1 MSGTTP
7 KRDKPWLFRTYAGHS
22 TATASNELYRRNL
35 AKGQTGLS
43 VAFDLPTQTGYD
55 FDHPLARGEVGKV
68 GVPISHLGDMR
79 SLFQDIPLDAMNTSM
94 TINATAAWLLALY
107 AALAEEQGVDKA
119 KLTGTVQ
126 NDILKE
132 YLSRGTYIFPPAPS
146 LRLIKDVIVYTNR
159 DMPKWNPT
167 NVCSYHLQE
176 AGATPAQELAFALA
190 TAEAVLDEVRGS
202 GEISEEDFPRVV
214 GSISFFVN
222 AGVRFITEVAK
233 MRAFVDLWDE
243 IAEKRYGVK
252 DPALRRFRYGV
263 QVNSLGLTEQQ
274 PENNVYRILLSMLAV
289 TLSKKARARA
299 VQLPAWNE
307 ALGLPRPWDQQWSLR
322 LQQIVAYETDL
333 LDYGDIF
340 DGSVEIDRKVEELKN
355 QARAELAKLQA
366 KGGAVACID
375 YMKEALIA
383 SNAARVEAIE
393 KGEQVLVGVN
403 AYTET
408 EELPLSASGIE
419 GILTVPE
426 SVEIGQIAALQAW
439 RQNRDDKAVRQALVD
454 LKAAAA
460 EGRNIMPPSIA
471 AAKVGVTTGEWG
483 QVLRE
488 VFGEYRAPTGIHAK
502 HTIDEARLEEVRQL
516 VKQVSGKLGRTL
528 TFVVG
533 KPGLD
538 GHSNGAEQIAVRA
551 TDVGMDVVYDGIR
564 LTPADIVEQAKAG
577 TRACGRPVDPVG
589 LARVAGARGGA
600 APARGGA
607 RRRAGRGRR
616 HHSAGR
622 REYPQAMRR
631 CRRLYAQGL
640 PAQRHHDQHRRAGR
654 RQGRSLGAG
663 ERSRAALAAAGEGA
677 ASLLLTVRHGRAGP
691 GHPRL
696 LLAARKSWMP
706 GTRAGMTSFI
716 WQDSPLDLVL
726 ANRGTKQ

>member
-1 MSGTTP
+1 MSRKSS

-22 TATASNELYRRNL
+22 TAKASNELYRKNL

-55 FDHPLARGEVGKV
+55 PDHPLARGEVGKV

-79 SLFQDIPLDAMNTSM
+79 SLFEGIPLAEMNTSM

-107 AALAEEQGVDKA
+107 VALAEEQGAAKS

-132 YLSRGTYIFPPAPS
+132 YLSRGTYVFPPAPS
-146 LRLIKDVIVYTNR
+146 LRLIKDVIVFTAR

-176 AGATPAQELAFALA
+176 AGATPVQELAFALA
-190 TAEAVLDEVRGS
+190 TAEAVLDEVKNS
-202 GEISEEDFPRVV
+202 GEVPAQEFSQVV
-214 GSISFFVN
+214 GRMSFFVN
-222 AGVRFITEVAK
+222 AGVRLITEVSK

-243 IAEKRYGVK
+243 IARDRYGVE

-307 ALGLPRPWDQQWSLR
+307 ALGLPRPFDQQWSLR

-340 DGSVEIDRKVEELKN
+340 NGSVEIERKVEELKEE
-355 QARAELAKLQA
+355 ARAELAKIGSM
-366 KGGAVACID
+366 GGAGASID

-408 EELPLSASGIE
+408 EASPLSAGGIE

-426 SVEIGQIAALQAW
+426 SVEIGQVAALQAW
-439 RQNRDDKAVRQALVD
+439 RQRRNEKAVRQALVD
-454 LKAAAA
+454 LKSAAA
-460 EGRNIMPPSIA
+460 EGRNIMPPSIE

-502 HTIDEARLEEVRQL
+502 HHIDKARLEDVRRQ
-516 VKQVSGKLGRTL
+516 VEKVSGRLGRTL
-528 TFVVG
+528 TLVVG
-533 KPGLD
+533 KAGLD

-551 TDVGMDVVYDGIR
+551 SDVGMEVVYDGIR
-564 LTPADIVEQAKAG
+564 LTPAEIVEQAKEA
-577 TRACGRPVDPVG
+577 RAHVVG
-589 LARVAGARGGA
+589 LSILSGSHVSLVREVVQRLREAGLGDVPVVVGGIIPAEDVNILKQCGASAVYTPKDFQLNDIMAGIVQLVDAKAAELVQQGIPVPPLRAREKV
-600 APARGGA
+600 
-607 RRRAGRGRR
+607 
-616 HHSAGR
+616 
-622 REYPQAMRR
+622 
-631 CRRLYAQGL
+631 RL
-640 PAQRHHDQHRRAGR
+640 
-654 RQGRSLGAG
+654 
-663 ERSRAALAAAGEGA
+663 
-677 ASLLLTVRHGRAGP
+677 
-691 GHPRL
+691 
-696 LLAARKSWMP
+696 
-706 GTRAGMTSFI
+706 
-716 WQDSPLDLVL
+716 
-726 ANRGTKQ
+726 